1 MLISSKN
8 SSNTSLK
15 QMKPDPA
22 AVKRAHSAAEIC
34 LPADDS
40 ESALP
45 TGYIRSASVKV
56 LLCADPLMGV
66 VWFL

>member
-1 MLISSKN
+1 
-8 SSNTSLK
+8 
-15 QMKPDPA
+15 MKPDPA